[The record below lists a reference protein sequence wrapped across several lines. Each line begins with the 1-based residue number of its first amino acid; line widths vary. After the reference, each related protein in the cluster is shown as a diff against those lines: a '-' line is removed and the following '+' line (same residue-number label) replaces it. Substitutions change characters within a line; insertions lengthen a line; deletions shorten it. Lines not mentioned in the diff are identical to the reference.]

1 VAPQDPSHDRA
12 SRRYEPNRLPVRA
25 IGIGV
30 VLFVAF
36 AAVSH
41 VLLWLLVKADA
52 RPRAVDRPASVVQ
65 GGAPPADAPRLQPS
79 PGHDRAAREDLRAMR
94 EAEDAVF
101 RDMGWRPEPD
111 TGRMRPPDD
120 LVRRLTAAPP
130 GGAARTRPAG
140 RAPAD

>member
-65 GGAPPADAPRLQPS
+65 GDVPPADAPRLQPS
-79 PGHDRAAREDLRAMR
+79 PGHDRAARADLRAMR

-101 RDMGWRPEPD
+101 RDMGWRRDLD
-111 TGRMRPPDD
+111 TGRMRPPEE
-120 LVRRLTAAPP
+120 LVRRLTAGPSR
-130 GGAARTRPAG
+130 GASQTRPAG
-140 RAPAD
+140 QSPAD